1 MSTPPAIRVWE
12 SHMTLLKRIWK
23 TNLTLGFVQP
33 ILFLLGMGL
42 GVGSLVDARSSS
54 ADALGGVEY
63 LAFLA
68 PGLLATTAMLIGSFE
83 STYPVLAGFKW
94 SGSFESMAATTLSS
108 RQIVAGQLL
117 WWATRVGIGVVGV
130 GVVLAFVPA
139 TRSWGLIPAVG
150 SAVLCG
156 LAFSTTVGAYAATR
170 EYDQSFNYVQR
181 FVVTPLFL
189 FGGAFYPIDALP
201 DAMKPVAWVTP
212 LWHGVELSRGFV
224 LDDIGVGAVLGHV
237 AVLVAYVALGL
248 YLCDRFFAKR
258 LYR

>member
-1 MSTPPAIRVWE
+1 
-12 SHMTLLKRIWK
+12 MTLLKRIWK
-23 TNLTLGFVQP
+23 TNLTLGFLQP

-42 GVGSLVDARSSS
+42 GVGSLVDSQTSSS
-54 ADALGGVEY
+54 VALGGVEY

-94 SGSFESMAATTLSS
+94 EGTFESMAATTLSS
-108 RQIVAGQLL
+108 RQIVSGQLL
-117 WWATRVGIGVVGV
+117 WWATRIALGVVGV
-130 GVVLAFVPA
+130 GVVLAFVPD
-139 TRSWGLIPAVG
+139 TRSWGLIPAVM

-156 LAFSTTVGAYAATR
+156 LSFSTTVGAYAATR

-189 FGGAFYPIDALP
+189 FGGAFYPIDSLP
-201 DAMKPVAWVTP
+201 DAMKPIAWLTP
-212 LWHGVELSRGFV
+212 LWHGVELCRGFV
-224 LDDIGVGAVLGHV
+224 LETIGFGEVLGHV
-237 AVLVAYVALGL
+237 AVMSAYVMVGL
-248 YLCDRFFAKR
+248 VLCDRFFARR